1 MQRLVGVWIG
11 RSEKRVPPVLPS
23 NCNQD
28 PFETRVANQSRQGC
42 QVRYV
47 DPKGVNLDRDFMRGM
62 TMSFSF
68 QHKTT
73 KMNIRNMYVRGGI
86 MYIDRI
92 ELLSQ

>member
-47 DPKGVNLDRDFMRGM
+47 DPKALQRGQFGQGLYAWQDDVILFSTK
-62 TMSFSF
+62 TMCS
-68 QHKTT
+68 
-73 KMNIRNMYVRGGI
+73 
-86 MYIDRI
+86 
-92 ELLSQ
+92 